1 LLNKYRKERKN
12 FKMKKNVFSRTLA
25 VLASTAVLGA
35 ASMITANAAGESLSL
50 SSASGLPGDTVQLT
64 VDVACNNN
72 FESLDVVVNWED
84 TALTSGTAMGANGV
98 SVASANGDGYC
109 TVVAYGSA
117 AIADGAV
124 ATIDFTIPA
133 DAEPGTVYNVEFG
146 TITTYAIF
154 GGDDLGSGVANSGG
168 TITVD
173 APATEP
179 PTEPTTEP
187 TTEPATE
194 PATTVE
200 TTAAP
205 TTTTAAATTKAPST
219 GAPKTGNAGVAV
231 AVAGL
236 VAAGA
241 TAVVLKKRH

>member
-12 FKMKKNVFSRTLA
+12 LKMKKNVFSRTLA

-35 ASMITANAAGESLSL
+35 ASMISANAAGESLSL
-50 SSASGLPGDTVQLT
+50 SSAEGKAGETVTLT

-72 FESLDVVVNWED
+72 FESLDVVVNWDD

-117 AIADGAV
+117 AIADGSV

-133 DAEPGTVYNVEFG
+133 DAEPGTVYDVYFG
-146 TITTYAIF
+146 TVTTYAIF
-154 GGDDLGSGVANSGG
+154 GGDDLGSGVTNTAG
-168 TITVD
+168 TITV
-173 APATEP
+173 EE
-179 PTEPTTEP
+179 EPTTTEAEP
-187 TTEPATE
+187 T
-194 PATTVE
+194 E
-200 TTAAP
+200 TTAEVTTAEA
-205 TTTTAAATTKAPST
+205 TTTTAAPST

>member
-1 LLNKYRKERKN
+1 
-12 FKMKKNVFSRTLA
+12 MKKNVFSRTLA

-35 ASMITANAAGESLSL
+35 ASMISANAAGESLSL
-50 SSASGLPGDTVQLT
+50 SSAEGKAGETVTLT

-72 FESLDVVVNWED
+72 FESLDCVVNWDD

-124 ATIDFTIPA
+124 ATIDFTIPE
-133 DAEPGTVYNVEFG
+133 DAVAGTTYDVYFGTV
-146 TITTYAIF
+146 TTYAIF
-154 GGDDLGSGVANSGG
+154 GGDDLGSGVTNTAG
-168 TITVD
+168 TITVVGEE
-173 APATEP
+173 PTTTEP
-179 PTEPTTEP
+179 ATTEP
-187 TTEPATE
+187 TTTE
-194 PATTVE
+194 A
-200 TTAAP
+200 
-205 TTTTAAATTKAPST
+205 TTTTAAPST